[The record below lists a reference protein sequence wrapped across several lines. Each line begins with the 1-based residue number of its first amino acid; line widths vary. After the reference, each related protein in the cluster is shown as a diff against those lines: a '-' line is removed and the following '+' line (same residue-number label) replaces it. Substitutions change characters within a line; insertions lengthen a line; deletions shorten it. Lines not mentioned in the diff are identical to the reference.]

1 MDENLLFR
9 RDFYRQVLDDG
20 FLQGSDPR
28 YVPLAES
35 GARHDPV
42 DRLARDIEWSASNT
56 SVQLFSGFRG
66 SGKTTDLL
74 RLRDRLR
81 ASGYVVLY
89 VDLERW
95 LNVNLAQDITTFLLA
110 SVAGVESAGRVESGD
125 PNDPVRAPLAGT
137 GGGGTGGA
145 GTGTTKRWYDRV
157 LQLLQASAETATVGI
172 SLGPLNLEA
181 DIRAGSPSIARQ
193 IRAAVNDSIGT
204 LKEEAHGYL
213 GRLRADIIA
222 ELPQAPGVVVLVDS
236 LDHGDSRL
244 AFAELMA
251 SIQELFERHLEVL
264 TFPGFHTV
272 FTVPPYLKFL
282 STGATYVRMLT
293 TLKVR
298 DVATGEPS
306 APGVDALVDLVAR
319 RGDWQHLLGS
329 RTVLERL
336 ICLSGGHL
344 RELLKLLAEIL
355 AADYEGPLPMPGA
368 VVEAAIHRV
377 RNAHLPLP
385 DDQREWLCTV
395 ADTHQVALPS
405 SADWVSLAAL
415 LDRHLVLG
423 YVNGDEWYD
432 VLPLVRPALGLDDPC
447 PAATT

>member
-1 MDENLLFR
+1 MDDDLLFR

-20 FLQGSDPR
+20 FLQADDPR

-89 VDLERW
+89 IDLERW
-95 LNVNLAQDITTFLLA
+95 LNVNLPQDITTFLLA
-110 SVAGVESAGRVESGD
+110 TVAGIEGAGRDKPGD
-125 PNDPVRAPLAGT
+125 PNDPVPAPLAGR
-137 GGGGTGGA
+137 GGLGSGPA
-145 GTGTTKRWYDRV
+145 DRWYDRIR
-157 LQLLQASAETATVGI
+157 QLLAASAETAKVGLH
-172 SLGPLNLEA
+172 LGPLNLEA
-181 DIRAGSPSIARQ
+181 DIRAGSPSLARQ

-204 LKEEAHGYL
+204 LKEEAHAHL
-213 GRLRADIIA
+213 GRLRAELRA
-222 ELPQAPGVVVLVDS
+222 ELPPAPGVVVLVDS

-251 SIQELFERHLEVL
+251 SIQELFERHLDVL

-272 FTVPPYLKFL
+272 YTVPPYLKFL
-282 STGATYVRMLT
+282 TTGATYVRMLT
-293 TLKVR
+293 TLKVH
-298 DVATGEPS
+298 DEATSEPS
-306 APGVDALVDLVAR
+306 GPGVEALVELVAR
-319 RGDWQHLLGS
+319 RGEWPRLLGS
-329 RTVLERL
+329 RPVLERL
-336 ICLSGGHL
+336 IGLSGGHL

-355 AADYEGPLPMPGA
+355 AADYEGPLPMPEA
-368 VVEAAIHRV
+368 VVEAAVHRV

-385 DDQREWLCTV
+385 DDQRAWLRTV

-423 YVNGDEWYD
+423 YVNGSEWYD
-432 VLPLVRPALGLDDPC
+432 VLPLVRPALGLDDLWP
-447 PAATT
+447 PATT